1 MRAVAYFSAIW
12 SSSSTSS
19 TSVAQAA
26 GMDHRMATVSAK
38 AASGHDIMVRIRK
51 MLRQI
56 TFGFET

>member
-1 MRAVAYFSAIW
+1 MRAVAYFSATW
-12 SSSSTSS
+12 RSSYTSAAS
-19 TSVAQAA
+19 IVETA

-38 AASGHDIMVRIRK
+38 AASGRDIMVRIRK